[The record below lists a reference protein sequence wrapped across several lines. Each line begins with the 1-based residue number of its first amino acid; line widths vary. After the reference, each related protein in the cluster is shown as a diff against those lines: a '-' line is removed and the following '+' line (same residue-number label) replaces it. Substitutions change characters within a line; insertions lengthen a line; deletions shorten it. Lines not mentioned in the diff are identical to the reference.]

1 MGEMMPQLDL
11 FLYQVEPPLP
21 GRNGLHLVELLA
33 KGSPWRSPMSQAIAK
48 AVICPSKTDGQSLLL
63 KTALTRHLEHGEV
76 KLGESSKFGIP
87 N

>member
-1 MGEMMPQLDL
+1 MGETMPQLDL
-11 FLYQVEPPLP
+11 FRYQVELPLP

-48 AVICPSKTDGQSLLL
+48 AVTCPPQTDGQSLLV
-63 KTALTRHLEHGEV
+63 KTALKGHVEHGVV
-76 KLGESSKFGIP
+76 KIGESSKFSIP